1 MVFFSKGNAFEGRND
16 HPTSASQAITLDSGL
31 LDMNAKVVQVVSDIE
46 FLRIKKNLLIKQR
59 IQKYCKEDF
68 GLVDLF
74 SNGYVIE
81 LGLAMNKEVICLV
94 ETIEDREVIHSELLQ
109 HAKSNAEIREWAKIP
124 VEELQLIQS
133 VQPVSTI
140 LEEASFCPPKE
151 NSIDTILDLSNIHAA
166 TSFLLDLERGA
177 GEKN

>member
-1 MVFFSKGNAFEGRND
+1 M
-16 HPTSASQAITLDSGL
+16 
-31 LDMNAKVVQVVSDIE
+31 
-46 FLRIKKNLLIKQR
+46 
-59 IQKYCKEDF
+59 Y
-68 GLVDLF
+68 
-74 SNGYVIE
+74 
-81 LGLAMNKEVICLV
+81 CLV
-94 ETIEDREVIHSELLQ
+94 ETIKDKEVIHSKLLQ

-124 VEELQLIQS
+124 IEELQLIQS
-133 VQPVSTI
+133 VQPVITI